1 MPTRDCLPQFR
12 ANWLFPWLTEKDTL
26 RVLRKKNNYFSRCPM
41 KNGFQFATL
50 AVHAGEAPCKLTGA
64 LDTPIYQ
71 STTFASVNSDE
82 MAAVYGEEKPGY
94 MYTRY
99 GNPTIHALEEKL
111 AALEAGEAALAFSSG
126 MAAISSAILGYVKAG
141 DHVVAARSLYGAAYN
156 FLNRKLPALGASA
169 TFIQSTRVEDFEK
182 GLRPNTKLIYI
193 ETPSN
198 PILEVLDIASL
209 AQLARSRGIPS
220 MIDNTFASP
229 ALQQPIPLGIT
240 VVVHSATKYLCGH
253 GDAMGGAVIGPQ
265 AYIDNLSREIIRD
278 FGGVI
283 SPFNA
288 WLILRGIRTL
298 HLRMPA
304 HCSNAQKIAEFLV
317 RHPKVERVNYPGL
330 PKHPG
335 HDVAK
340 KQMKAFGAM
349 ISFEVKGGYEGG
361 KKVMDRVKIF
371 ARAASL
377 GDTRSLIVH
386 SASTSHRAV
395 PRDQRLAIGISDGL
409 VRLSVGVEAVEDLI
423 ADLEQ
428 ALDF

>member
-1 MPTRDCLPQFR
+1 
-12 ANWLFPWLTEKDTL
+12 
-26 RVLRKKNNYFSRCPM
+26 M
-41 KNGFQFATL
+41 KEAHRFATL
-50 AVHAGEAPCKLTGA
+50 AVHAGESPCPATGA

-71 STTFASVNSDE
+71 STTFVSADSDE
-82 MAAVYGEEKPGY
+82 MAAVYGEQKFGY

-99 GNPTIHALEEKL
+99 GNPTIRALETKV
-111 AALEAGEAALAFSSG
+111 AALEGGEAALAFATG

-156 FLNRKLPALGASA
+156 FLNTKLPRLGASTTLVPSCRA
-169 TFIQSTRVEDFEK
+169 EDFEEAIQ
-182 GLRPNTKLIYI
+182 PNTRLIYF

-198 PILEVLDIASL
+198 PTLAIVDIAAL
-209 AQLARSRGIPS
+209 AAMASKRGIPT

-229 ALQQPIPLGIT
+229 ALQRPIPLGVT
-240 VVVHSATKYLCGH
+240 VSVHSATKYLCGH
-253 GDAMGGAVIGPQ
+253 GDAMGGMVIGPKD
-265 AYIDNLSREIIRD
+265 YISLLLHEVIRD
-278 FGGVI
+278 FGGVV

-304 HCSNAQKIAEFLV
+304 HCANAQRVAEFLAGHS
-317 RHPKVERVNYPGL
+317 RVERVNYPGL
-330 PKHPG
+330 PSHPG
-335 HDVAK
+335 HEIAR
-340 KQMKAFGAM
+340 KQMSAFGAM

-423 ADLEQ
+423 ADLDQ
-428 ALDF
+428 ALAF

>member
-1 MPTRDCLPQFR
+1 
-12 ANWLFPWLTEKDTL
+12 
-26 RVLRKKNNYFSRCPM
+26 M
-41 KNGFQFATL
+41 KNGWQFATQ
-50 AVHAGEAPCKLTGA
+50 AVHAGESPDPATGA

-71 STTFASVNSDE
+71 STTFVSADADE
-82 MAAVYGEEKPGY
+82 MAAVYGEEKFGY

-99 GNPTIHALEEKL
+99 GNPTIRALEQKL
-111 AALEAGEAALAFSSG
+111 AALEAGEDALAFSSG

-156 FLNRKLPALGASA
+156 FLNRKLPAMGAST
-169 TFIQSTRVEDFEK
+169 TFVQSTRVEDFEK
-182 GLRPNTKLIYI
+182 AIQPNTRLIYF

-198 PILEVLDIASL
+198 PILEILDISAL
-209 AQLARSRGIPS
+209 VELGRARNVPT

-229 ALQQPIPLGIT
+229 ALQQPLKMGVT

-253 GDAMGGAVIGPQ
+253 GDAMGGAAIGSKE
-265 AYIDNLSREIIRD
+265 YISHLVHNVIRD

-288 WLILRGIRTL
+288 WLILRGLHTL

-304 HCSNAQKIAEFLV
+304 HCANAEKIAAFLHQ
-317 RHPKVERVNYPGL
+317 HPKVEHVNYPGL
-330 PKHPG
+330 PQHPG

-340 KQMKAFGAM
+340 RQMKAFGAM
-349 ISFEVKGGYEGG
+349 MSFEVKGGYDAG
-361 KKVMDRVKIF
+361 KKVMDGVKIF

-395 PRDQRLAIGISDGL
+395 PREQRIAIGISDGL
-409 VRLSVGVEAVEDLI
+409 VRLSVGVEAAEDLI
-423 ADLEQ
+423 QDLDQ
-428 ALDF
+428 ALGRE